1 MHRDIQDTNGDK
13 SSRIATVLLVS
24 LCKSFQ
30 VLPIGGVAL
39 FLPVIRKDL
48 GLSFTQG
55 GTLSAAVVLF
65 YALMQIPV
73 GYLTDRFGSKRL
85 YFIGILGTTTL
96 SFALGLVSQY
106 WQALAIQTLS
116 GFFRALLF
124 TPGLALLTGWFPPH
138 RRATATGLHS
148 LGTLLGNVVLDI
160 VGPLLVVGFGWRFPF
175 IGFALVGIV
184 VSFAFLRFGKEP
196 LPTGKQRK
204 KVTMREMLPLFRHR
218 VMWVCGII
226 QYVRLAVARGI
237 EFWLPSLLVDEK
249 GLSLPLTGLIIAVRF
264 GLIAPSNILGGY
276 VSDRLRNP
284 TVVIGFSLIILA
296 ITTGLFVVVNNIIVH
311 IFMMI
316 LGKPY
321 IKEFPLRL

>member
-1 MHRDIQDTNGDK
+1 
-13 SSRIATVLLVS
+13 
-24 LCKSFQ
+24 
-30 VLPIGGVAL
+30 
-39 FLPVIRKDL
+39 
-48 GLSFTQG
+48 
-55 GTLSAAVVLF
+55 
-65 YALMQIPV
+65 
-73 GYLTDRFGSKRL
+73 
-85 YFIGILGTTTL
+85 
-96 SFALGLVSQY
+96 
-106 WQALAIQTLS
+106 
-116 GFFRALLF
+116 
-124 TPGLALLTGWFPPH
+124 
-138 RRATATGLHS
+138 
-148 LGTLLGNVVLDI
+148 LLGNVVLDI
-160 VGPLLVVGFGWRFPF
+160 AGPLLIIGFGWRFPF
-175 IGFALVGIV
+175 ISFALVGIV

-296 ITTGLFVVVNNIIVH
+296 ITTGLFVVIDNIIALVVVICINA
-311 IFMMI
+311 IFVQMYFGPLFTVPIEI
-316 LGKPY
+316 LGTRTASISRGFSNFFANLGSLSFIYLLGVLKDTTGSFDSGYRAIVVVCVIGLVFTGLLEKMRRKVIMPST
-321 IKEFPLRL
+321 